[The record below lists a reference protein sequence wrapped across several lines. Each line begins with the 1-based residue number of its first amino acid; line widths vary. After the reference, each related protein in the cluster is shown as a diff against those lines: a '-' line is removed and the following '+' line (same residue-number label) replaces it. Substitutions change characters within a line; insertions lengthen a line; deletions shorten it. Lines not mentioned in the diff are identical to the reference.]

1 MLQWIKNFSI
11 PLIYLSF
18 LLFWLYYSIFSA
30 SYLALLG
37 FVFLLVCLF
46 FQFPWKPAGKV
57 LVICG
62 IFAFWFLFQNWQQS
76 QAGQNLEDSV
86 ERVRILPDT
95 IKVNGDSLSFRG
107 KSDGRIFQVYYKL
120 QSEEEKEAFQA
131 LTDLHEIGLEGKLS
145 EPEGKRNFGGFDY
158 QAYLKT
164 QGIYQTLNIKK
175 IQSLQKVGS
184 WDIGENLSS
193 LRRKAVVWIKTHFP
207 DPMRNYMT
215 GLLLG
220 HLDTDFEEMNELY
233 SSLGIIHLFALS
245 GMQVG
250 FFMDGFK
257 KLLLRLGL
265 TQEKLKWLTYPFSLI
280 YAGLTGF
287 SASVIRSLLQKLLA
301 QHGVKGL
308 DNFSLTVL
316 VLFIIMPN
324 FFLTAG
330 GVLSCAYAF
339 ILTMT
344 SKEGEGLKV
353 IARESLVISL
363 GILPILSFYF
373 AEFQPWS
380 ILLTFV
386 FSFLFDLVFLPLLSI
401 LFALSFLYPV
411 IQLNFIFE
419 WLEGIIR
426 LVSQVA
432 SRPLVFGQPNAWLL
446 ILLLISLAL
455 VYDLRKNIK
464 RLAVLSLLITGLFFL
479 TKYPLENEITM
490 LDVGQGES
498 IFLRDVTG
506 KTIFIDVG
514 GKVESDKKIEKWQEK
529 MTTSNAQR
537 SLIPYLKSR
546 GVAKIDQLILTNTDK
561 EHVGDLLEVTKAF
574 HVGEILV
581 SKGSLRQKEFVAKLQ
596 ATQTKVRSVT
606 AGEKLSIFGSQ
617 LEVLSPSK
625 IGDGN
630 HEDSLVLYG
639 KLLDKNFL
647 FTGNL
652 QEKGEKDLLRQYPDL
667 EVDVLKASQHGSKK
681 SSSSA
686 FLEQLKPEMT
696 LISVGKSNRMK
707 LPHQET
713 LTRLEGIN
721 SKVYR
726 TDQQGAIRFKGW
738 KNWKIETV
746 G

>member
-18 LLFWLYYSIFSA
+18 LLLWLYYAIFSA

-46 FQFPWKPAGKV
+46 IQFPWKSAGKV
-57 LVICG
+57 LIICG
-62 IFAFWFLFQNWQQS
+62 IFGFWFVFQNWQQS
-76 QAGQNLEDSV
+76 QASQNLADSV

-107 KSDGRIFQVYYKL
+107 KSNGRAFQVYYKL

-145 EPEGKRNFGGFDY
+145 EPEGQRNFGGFNY

-164 QGIYQTLNIKK
+164 QGIYQTLNIKT
-175 IQSLQKVGS
+175 IQSLQKIGS

-250 FFMDGFK
+250 FFMN
-257 KLLLRLGL
+257 GL
-265 TQEKLKWLTYPFSLI
+265 WF
-280 YAGLTGF
+280 
-287 SASVIRSLLQKLLA
+287 
-301 QHGVKGL
+301 
-308 DNFSLTVL
+308 
-316 VLFIIMPN
+316 
-324 FFLTAG
+324 
-330 GVLSCAYAF
+330 
-339 ILTMT
+339 
-344 SKEGEGLKV
+344 
-353 IARESLVISL
+353 
-363 GILPILSFYF
+363 
-373 AEFQPWS
+373 
-380 ILLTFV
+380 
-386 FSFLFDLVFLPLLSI
+386 
-401 LFALSFLYPV
+401 
-411 IQLNFIFE
+411 
-419 WLEGIIR
+419 
-426 LVSQVA
+426 
-432 SRPLVFGQPNAWLL
+432 L

-464 RLAVLSLLITGLFFL
+464 KLTVLCLLITGLFLL
-479 TKYPLENEITM
+479 TKHPLENEITM

-506 KTIFIDVG
+506 KTILIDVG
-514 GKVESDKKIEKWQEK
+514 GKAESYKKIEKWQEK

-581 SKGSLRQKEFVAKLQ
+581 SKGSLKQKQFVVELQ
-596 ATQTKVRSVT
+596 ATQTKVRSMTV
-606 AGEKLSIFGSQ
+606 GENLPIFGSQ
-617 LEVLSPSK
+617 LEVLSPRK
-625 IGDGN
+625 MGDGG
-630 HEDSLVLYG
+630 HDDTLVLYG
-639 KLLDKNFL
+639 KFLDKQFL

-652 QEKGEKDLLRQYPDL
+652 EEKGEKDLLKHYPDL
-667 EVDVLKASQHGSKK
+667 KVNVLKAAQHGSKK
-681 SSSSA
+681 SSSPA
-686 FLEQLKPEMT
+686 FLEKLKPELT

-738 KNWKIETV
+738 NSWKIESV
-746 G
+746 R

>member
-1 MLQWIKNFSI
+1 M
-11 PLIYLSF
+11 
-18 LLFWLYYSIFSA
+18 
-30 SYLALLG
+30 
-37 FVFLLVCLF
+37 
-46 FQFPWKPAGKV
+46 
-57 LVICG
+57 ICG
-62 IFAFWFLFQNWQQS
+62 IFGFWFLFQNWQQS
-76 QAGQNLEDSV
+76 QASQNLVDSV

-120 QSEEEKEAFQA
+120 QSEEEQEAFQA
-131 LTDLHEIGLEGKLS
+131 LTDLREIGLEGKLS
-145 EPEGKRNFGGFDY
+145 EPEGQRNFGGFDY

-175 IQSLQKVGS
+175 IQSLQKVSS

-316 VLFIIMPN
+316 VLFIIMSN

-344 SKEGEGLKV
+344 SKEGEGLKAV
-353 IARESLVISL
+353 VRESLVISL

-401 LFALSFLYPV
+401 LFAFSFLYPV

-419 WLEGIIR
+419 WLEEIIR
-426 LVSQVA
+426 LV
-432 SRPLVFGQPNAWLL
+432 
-446 ILLLISLAL
+446 
-455 VYDLRKNIK
+455 
-464 RLAVLSLLITGLFFL
+464 
-479 TKYPLENEITM
+479 
-490 LDVGQGES
+490 
-498 IFLRDVTG
+498 
-506 KTIFIDVG
+506 
-514 GKVESDKKIEKWQEK
+514 
-529 MTTSNAQR
+529 
-537 SLIPYLKSR
+537 
-546 GVAKIDQLILTNTDK
+546 
-561 EHVGDLLEVTKAF
+561 
-574 HVGEILV
+574 
-581 SKGSLRQKEFVAKLQ
+581 
-596 ATQTKVRSVT
+596 
-606 AGEKLSIFGSQ
+606 
-617 LEVLSPSK
+617 
-625 IGDGN
+625 
-630 HEDSLVLYG
+630 
-639 KLLDKNFL
+639 
-647 FTGNL
+647 
-652 QEKGEKDLLRQYPDL
+652 
-667 EVDVLKASQHGSKK
+667 
-681 SSSSA
+681 
-686 FLEQLKPEMT
+686 
-696 LISVGKSNRMK
+696 
-707 LPHQET
+707 
-713 LTRLEGIN
+713 
-721 SKVYR
+721 
-726 TDQQGAIRFKGW
+726 
-738 KNWKIETV
+738 
-746 G
+746 